1 MPAAGVAFTR
11 ITALTDV
18 FGILVSGLLMLL
30 VVFRAFQLDSKLPWF
45 QAHKPP
51 ATTDDPADAKA
62 AGGTR
67 YGRPNRVP

>member
-1 MPAAGVAFTR
+1 MAFTG
-11 ITALTDV
+11 IKALTDV

-45 QAHKPP
+45 QAHKQQ
-51 ATTDDPADAKA
+51 ATPDDPADAKA

-67 YGRPNRVP
+67 SGRLNRVP